1 MKGAHE
7 WMSSGNIETTE
18 IAFSQM
24 DLKGQLAVVNDA
36 IYAILV
42 GSQSYTIGSRKITR
56 ADLSQLYKMRQ
67 DLEAQAIADENQSGL
82 FDDCYVAVWPYER

>member
-1 MKGAHE
+1 MTAE
-7 WMSSGNIETTE
+7 NNE
-18 IAFSQM
+18 IGKIPFSQM
-24 DLKGQLAVVNDA
+24 DVKGQLAVINDA

>member
-1 MKGAHE
+1 MTAE
-7 WMSSGNIETTE
+7 NNE
-18 IAFSQM
+18 IGKIPFSQM
-24 DLKGQLAVVNDA
+24 DVKGQLAVINDA

-56 ADLSQLYKMRQ
+56 ADLARLYKMRQ
-67 DLEAQAIADENQSGL
+67 DLESEMNAEQNQSGL

>member
-1 MKGAHE
+1 MATSE
-7 WMSSGNIETTE
+7 TVSSFG
-18 IAFSQM
+18 
-24 DLKGQLAVVNDA
+24 LVNPTNAEMLVQINNA
-36 IYAILV
+36 ISAILL
-42 GSQSYTIGSRKITR
+42 GGQSYTIGSRKLSR